1 MDFAS
6 IIDLKNPENIDWG
19 HYPIQSG
26 VWYTTRGSLEPREE
40 KKSQSFPLP
49 DATIIVILHKDH
61 KVYYSDTGVIAR
73 NEAIQDFDTWIL
85 RNTQDDRAQYH
96 PFALPPP
103 LHRNTR
109 KYVQDYFRDRY
120 HLELSVRP
128 VHKKWISE
136 DGKPY
141 AMVNAQIQVGDAG
154 QFKEYSREKSKK

>member
-6 IIDLKNPENIDWG
+6 IIDLKNPENIDWEN
-19 HYPIQSG
+19 YPIQSG

-85 RNTQDDRAQYH
+85 RNTQDDREQYH

-109 KYVQDYFRDRY
+109 KYVQDYFREHY

-128 VHKKWISE
+128 VHKKWISK